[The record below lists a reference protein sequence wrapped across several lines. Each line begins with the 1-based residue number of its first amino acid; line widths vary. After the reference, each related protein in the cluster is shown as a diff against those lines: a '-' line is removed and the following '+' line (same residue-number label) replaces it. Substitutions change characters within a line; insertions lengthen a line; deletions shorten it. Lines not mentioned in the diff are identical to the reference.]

1 MVRLETER
9 LILRGW
15 EERDVAPFA
24 AMNADPRVMAFFPS
38 TLTARESR
46 KTYERLKSRAEANGF
61 HFQPIE
67 FKRSGSFAGFVGI
80 ARVTIDVD
88 FAPAIEI
95 GWRLP
100 FDFWGKGYATEA
112 ATAWLD
118 YGFGSLDLDEVVSFA
133 VHSNKRSQNVMARIG
148 MTRDPN
154 GDFWHPD
161 IAPGYDLARHFFY
174 RIRKGEFL
182 ACKAK

>member
-9 LILRGW
+9 LIIRGW
-15 EERDVAPFA
+15 EERDVEPFA

-46 KTYERLKSRAEANGF
+46 NTYDGMKSRAEKYGF
-61 HFQPIE
+61 YFQPIE
-67 FKRSGSFAGFVGI
+67 LKHSRSFAGFVGL
-80 ARVTIDVD
+80 AHVSTDLN

-100 FDFWGKGYATEA
+100 FASWGNGYASEA
-112 ATAWLD
+112 ATAWLA
-118 YGFGSLDLDEVVSFA
+118 YGFGPLNLDEVVSFA
-133 VHSNKRSQNVMARIG
+133 VHSNARSQNVMSRIG
-148 MTRDPN
+148 MKRDPK
-154 GDFWHPD
+154 GDFRHPD

-174 RIRKGEFL
+174 RIRRDDWL
-182 ACKAK
+182 ANRSA